1 MSRPNPYG
9 NVLELADQALASEI
23 GVEVVCTM
31 PRHATN
37 LRMRFYAKRDE
48 IRDLGSTKYDDLVV
62 TIERNKVVV
71 FRKKTAAPAI
81 VEVKE
86 IDPVQG
92 P

>member
-1 MSRPNPYG
+1 MSRPSPYG
-9 NVLELADQALASEI
+9 DVAQYAEAALASET

-48 IRDLGSTKYDDLVV
+48 YRDAGDTRYDDLTV

-71 FRKKTAAPAI
+71 FRKKSAAPA
-81 VEVKE
+81 VLEVR
-86 IDPVQG
+86 PL
-92 P
+92 